1 MDLAMSASET
11 DVRPPSRR
19 ELIGRMDRLPASGL
33 GALGFAA
40 LLICY
45 LFANYDIGV
54 IALALPAMI
63 ADLHLDTAEISLPIT
78 ANLLAY
84 VIGAYV
90 FGTVAD
96 RVGRRPGLLFTVLT
110 LAVGALLTA
119 FSWNAASLAAFR
131 FITGLGMG
139 AMLSLGATYIS
150 ELMPA
155 TQRGQFLSRIY
166 LIQTVL
172 LAAVGFASLPIL
184 QLGPIGWRLLFGFAA
199 LVIVAVLAFTDRRLP
214 ESPRWLVDHAQLDRA
229 RRIVAELEARAY
241 KRVGGAPPTYEEV
254 IDGLGRS
261 SPEDSEDV
269 AFPTLALLR
278 PPYVSRMLMV
288 LGFWFLFYFPVY
300 AYLSYTPLIF
310 KALGETETNALLE
323 TVLGRVA
330 PLLVFA
336 FLFFFVERIQRRL
349 LIFAGVG
356 LIALGLLLIIAGL
369 GTLGA
374 LIGSVVITAGISPA
388 VAPAYIYTAEVFPT
402 RARASATAIGDGI
415 GHLGG
420 AVQPFLFLPVL
431 NSFGPVAAVIML
443 VVVLGVSGAC
453 ILAGVNTRSKTLTEL
468 AAA

>member
-1 MDLAMSASET
+1 
-11 DVRPPSRR
+11 
-19 ELIGRMDRLPASGL
+19 
-33 GALGFAA
+33 
-40 LLICY
+40 
-45 LFANYDIGV
+45 
-54 IALALPAMI
+54 
-63 ADLHLDTAEISLPIT
+63 
-78 ANLLAY
+78 
-84 VIGAYV
+84 
-90 FGTVAD
+90 
-96 RVGRRPGLLFTVLT
+96 
-110 LAVGALLTA
+110 
-119 FSWNAASLAAFR
+119 
-131 FITGLGMG
+131 
-139 AMLSLGATYIS
+139 
-150 ELMPA
+150 MPA

-356 LIALGLLLIIAGL
+356 LIALGLLLIISGL
-369 GTLGA
+369 GTVGA
-374 LIGSVVITAGISPA
+374 LIGSVVITAGISLA

-431 NSFGPVAAVIML
+431 NSFGPVTAVIML
-443 VVVLGVSGAC
+443 VVVLGASGAC